1 MHVRNRTGSV
11 ARLAAPLKGLIQRF
25 AFLLLFVS
33 AFVLMLLGKGE
44 TLLIDRFRTGVLDF
58 VTPVMEVLS
67 QPAAAVANAV
77 ENMKYL
83 YMLRTENERLRE
95 ENAKLRE
102 WQAAAHRLETE
113 NASLRELLRVPAEAP
128 ARYITARVIADPGGA
143 FVRAAI
149 VNAGRRDGVVKGQ
162 AVMTADGL
170 VGRIYEVGLYSARVL
185 LVTDINSRLPVLIE
199 SSRARA
205 ILAGDNG
212 DRPKLAFLS
221 ATVEVSV
228 GDRII
233 TSGQGGMFPPGLPI
247 GTVAAIEG
255 GVVRVEPLVDFDR
268 LEMVR
273 VIDFGIV
280 EPVPISEGASR
291 KK

>member
-1 MHVRNRTGSV
+1 MRNRTGSV
-11 ARLAAPLKGLIQRF
+11 ARLAAPIKGLIQRF
-25 AFLLLFVS
+25 AFLLLVVS

-58 VTPVMEVLS
+58 AAPVMEVLS

-77 ENMKYL
+77 ENVKQL
-83 YMLRTENERLRE
+83 YMLRTENEKLRA

-102 WQAAAHRLETE
+102 WQATAHRLETE
-113 NASLRELLRVPAEAP
+113 NASLREFLRVPTETQ

-149 VNAGRRDGVVKGQ
+149 VNAGRRHGVVKGQ
-162 AVMTADGL
+162 AVMTGEGL
-170 VGRIYEVGLYSARVL
+170 VGRVYEVGLHSARVL
-185 LVTDINSRLPVLIE
+185 LITDINSRLPVLIE

-212 DRPKLAFLS
+212 DRPKLAFLAAS
-221 ATVEVSV
+221 ADVSV
-228 GDRII
+228 GDRIV
-233 TSGQGGMFPPGLPI
+233 TSGQGGMFPPGLPV
-247 GTVAAIEG
+247 GTVVAVDG
-255 GVVRVEPLVDFDR
+255 GIVRVAPLVDFDR
-268 LEMVR
+268 IEMVR
-273 VIDFGIV
+273 IIDFGVI
-280 EPVPISEGASR
+280 EPVPVSSEGSSR

>member
-1 MHVRNRTGSV
+1 V
-11 ARLAAPLKGLIQRF
+11 ARLTAPIKGLIQRF
-25 AFLLLFVS
+25 AFLLLVFS
-33 AFVLMLLGKGE
+33 AFVLMLVGKGE

-58 VTPVMEVLS
+58 AAPVMEVLS

-77 ENMKYL
+77 ENAKHL
-83 YMLRTENERLRE
+83 YMLRSENERLRA

-102 WQAAAHRLETE
+102 WQTTAHRLETE
-113 NASLRELLRVPAEAP
+113 NASLRELLRVPAETQS
-128 ARYITARVIADPGGA
+128 RYITARVIADPGGA

-149 VNAGRRDGVVKGQ
+149 VNAGRRHGVVKGQ

-170 VGRIYEVGLYSARVL
+170 VGRVYEVGLHSARVL
-185 LVTDINSRLPVLIE
+185 LITDINSRMPVLIE

-212 DRPKLAFLS
+212 DRPKLAFLAPS
-221 ATVEVSV
+221 ADVSV
-228 GDRII
+228 GDRIV
-233 TSGQGGMFPPGLPI
+233 TSGQGGMFPAGLPV
-247 GTVAAIEG
+247 GTVAAIDG
-255 GVVRVEPLVDFDR
+255 GAVRVAPLVDFDR

-273 VIDFGIV
+273 IVDFGVV
-280 EPVPISEGASR
+280 EPVPVSSEGAPR